1 MKNLLELIA
10 WLTFWLSLVWIM
22 AADAPELSAGQLLVR
37 LAIGAAVLC
46 LDVMVLNR
54 LGGETEDEI

>member
-10 WLTFWLSLVWIM
+10 WLTFWLSLFWIM
-22 AADAPELSAGQLLVR
+22 AADAPEISAGRLITR
-37 LAIGAAVLC
+37 LAIGAAVLG
-46 LDVMVLNR
+46 LDVIVLNK